1 MTTTYR
7 GTHRM
12 IVVISKEELAFLNM
26 YPPQIKLGLIGFTA
40 GFKKNNQAFEKF
52 LKPLVRIC
60 NAEIKLILQLS
71 AEQLFLWNIN

>member
-12 IVVISKEELAFLNM
+12 IAVISKEELAFLNM

-52 LKPLVRIC
+52 LKPLSTYMQC
-60 NAEIKLILQLS
+60 
-71 AEQLFLWNIN
+71 WNQTHFITQCRAAISLKY